1 MASVVVLT
9 RDFQFWTEVSMD
21 KFWKWLV
28 KEKIEVIACHDGES
42 ATCFGSYN
50 LSLQEAITTFK
61 VRKPLVVRLLGFV
74 GYKVKT
80 EEIGFSKEAVFQRD
94 NNICQY
100 WHYDENNKPFKYACK
115 EDERTL
121 DHVMPKSKGGRNSF
135 ENTVCAC
142 KVCNIEIKKNRT
154 PEEAGLKLIRK
165 PFVPKR
171 NKGDFV
177 TIKFAYNPRKLSHK
191 IYVEKIL
198 GGTLVID

>member
-28 KEKIEVIACHDGES
+28 KEKIEVIACDDGEH
-42 ATCFGSYN
+42 ATYFDSN
-50 LSLQEAITTFK
+50 SLSLPEAISTFK

-80 EEIGFSKEAVFQRD
+80 EEIDFSKEAVFQRD
-94 NNICQY
+94 NNVCQY
-100 WHYDENNKPFKYACK
+100 WHYDEFSRAFKYVCK
-115 EDERTL
+115 EDERSL
-121 DHVMPKSKGGRNSF
+121 DHVIPKSRGGTNTF
-135 ENTVCAC
+135 DNTVCAC

-171 NKGDFV
+171 NRGDFV

-198 GGTLVID
+198 GGTLITE

>member
-1 MASVVVLT
+1 MTSVVVLT
-9 RDFQFWTEVSMD
+9 RDFQFWSEVSMD

-28 KEKIEVIACHDGES
+28 KEKIEVIAYDDGKD
-42 ATCFGSYN
+42 ATYFSHN
-50 LSLQEAITTFK
+50 LSLPEAISTFK

-100 WHYDENNKPFKYACK
+100 WHYDKFNRAFKYVCK
-115 EDERTL
+115 EDERSL
-121 DHVMPKSKGGRNSF
+121 DHVIPKSRGGSNTF
-135 ENTVCAC
+135 DNTVCAC
-142 KVCNIEIKKNRT
+142 KTCNIEIKKNRT

-165 PFVPKR
+165 PIVPKR
-171 NKGDFV
+171 NRGDFV
-177 TIKFAYNPRKLSHK
+177 SIKFAYNPRKLSHK

-198 GGTLVID
+198 GGTLTIE

>member
-28 KEKIEVIACHDGES
+28 KDKIEVVACGDS
-42 ATCFGSYN
+42 DDTRCFESYN
-50 LSLQEAITTFK
+50 LSVDEAITTFK
-61 VRKPLVVRLLGFV
+61 VQRPLVVRLLSFV

-80 EEIGFSKEAVFQRD
+80 EVIGFSKEAVFQRD
-94 NNICQY
+94 KNICQY
-100 WHYDENNKPFKYACK
+100 WHYDEKNGKPFKHLCT
-115 EDERTL
+115 ENERSL
-121 DHVMPKSKGGRNSF
+121 DHVIPKSKGGKNDF

-142 KVCNIEIKKNRT
+142 KTCNIDIKKNRT

-177 TIKFAYNPRKLSHK
+177 TVRFAYNPDKLAHR

-198 GGTLVID
+198 GGEIV